1 MWSQAGLSGSA
12 VVVGLHDPRSD
23 LLHTDGP
30 TANAEVWLAATADSG
45 GNLARR
51 GLYFAS
57 ETRELRAPS
66 EPATDPRLARKL
78 WEVSEQLTGVTFS
91 LGE

>member
-12 VVVGLHDPRSD
+12 LVVGLHDPRSD
-23 LLHTDGP
+23 LLHPDGP

-45 GNLARR
+45 GSLARR

-57 ETRELRAPS
+57 ETRE
-66 EPATDPRLARKL
+66 PRARKL
-78 WEVSEQLTGVTFS
+78 WEVSEQLTEVTIS
-91 LGE
+91 L